1 MFEAGILT
9 AGIRTRFA
17 NTDPFR
23 RAAIMAD
30 LPVDSDK

>member
-1 MFEAGILT
+1 MFEAGISN
-9 AGIRTRFA
+9 RRDPDRFA